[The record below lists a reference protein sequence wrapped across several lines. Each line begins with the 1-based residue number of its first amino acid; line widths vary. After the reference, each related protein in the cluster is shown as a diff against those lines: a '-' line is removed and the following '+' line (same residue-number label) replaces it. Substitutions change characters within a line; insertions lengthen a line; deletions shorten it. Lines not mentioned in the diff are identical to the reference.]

1 MLKLTLKCTLIYIN
15 VSFNIFLEQSSCAF
29 SWISKRRGNIKM
41 QGRTVKEKRKKMVDV
56 FIFVFEVSYKFIKVS
71 DSVGLKKDVI
81 TSRCTAK
88 LWKKKGWSVYFCVWN
103 LT

>member
-1 MLKLTLKCTLIYIN
+1 
-15 VSFNIFLEQSSCAF
+15 
-29 SWISKRRGNIKM
+29 M

-88 LWKKKGWSVYFCVWN
+88 L
-103 LT
+103 